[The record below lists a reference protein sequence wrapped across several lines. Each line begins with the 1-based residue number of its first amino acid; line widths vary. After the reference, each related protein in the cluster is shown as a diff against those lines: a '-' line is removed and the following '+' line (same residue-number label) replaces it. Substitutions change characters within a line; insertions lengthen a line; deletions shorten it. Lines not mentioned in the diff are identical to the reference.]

1 MAQFGVQNSAQS
13 RHILNPRKLGRSE
26 IRAKSAQ
33 EKIAQSHGQEVTK
46 YTGVKEQN
54 EEEINTR
61 SQRTILG
68 TANRSGCTHTRST
81 YRRPTGVNPSNSTIN
96 MINWVQVQQDVWM
109 VLNEQLLVCKTRARL
124 AARPGV
130 SAQVLHTSSRR
141 DGKNLQWHPVE
152 RGRPPL
158 ALRLRRLPFLYL
170 RKLLVPSCYYG
181 SPEIELTVY
190 NPNPAEQVPN
200 GQQVRFQLP
209 TAAPA
214 PSETR
219 LLENVSAHQAP
230 ARRPISPNGANLTGG
245 TA

>member
-1 MAQFGVQNSAQS
+1 
-13 RHILNPRKLGRSE
+13 
-26 IRAKSAQ
+26 
-33 EKIAQSHGQEVTK
+33 
-46 YTGVKEQN
+46 
-54 EEEINTR
+54 
-61 SQRTILG
+61 
-68 TANRSGCTHTRST
+68 
-81 YRRPTGVNPSNSTIN
+81 

-130 SAQVLHTSSRR
+130 SAQNEDGLSRC
-141 DGKNLQWHPVE
+141 DF
-152 RGRPPL
+152 
-158 ALRLRRLPFLYL
+158 ADFPFFT
-170 RKLLVPSCYYG
+170 CYG
-181 SPEIELTVY
+181 SPEIELTVD